1 MSVTRSP
8 SSSPEARGE
17 ARGSL
22 KHQIDR
28 LIFQLGQEVD
38 RHAQGDLER
47 LHIQLQA
54 LYDDLYLLRN
64 IYHAQ
69 ETLNPGD
76 ILTHEEAIDF
86 LSGYNALVLPNFDGK
101 TASTKR
107 KLPANIEIRYC
118 RSFLLDLKRLDLA
131 AYGRLYQMTLI
142 DWSTIA
148 QVSRL
153 SGLRP
158 LGGSTI
164 LYRLTL
170 DAHLIGIEIKGRII
184 KFVRVLSEARI

>member
-1 MSVTRSP
+1 MSVTRSQP
-8 SSSPEARGE
+8 SPPRSNS
-17 ARGSL
+17 SL

-28 LIFQLGQEVD
+28 LIGQLAQEVD
-38 RHAQGDLER
+38 QHTEGDLER

-54 LYDDLYLLRN
+54 LYEDLHLLRA

-76 ILTHEEAIDF
+76 ILTHEEAIKF
-86 LSGYNALVLPNFDGK
+86 LSGYNALVLPNFDSK
-101 TASTKR
+101 TAPTNG
-107 KLPANIEIRYC
+107 KLPANLEIRYC

-131 AYGRLYQMTLI
+131 AYGRLYQVTLS
-142 DWSTIA
+142 DLSTIV

-158 LGGSTI
+158 LGSSTI

-170 DAHLIGIEIKGRII
+170 DGHLIGIEIKGRII
-184 KFVRVLSEARI
+184 KLVRVLPQARI

>member
-1 MSVTRSP
+1 MSATRSQP
-8 SSSPEARGE
+8 SPPRSN
-17 ARGSL
+17 GSL
-22 KHQIDR
+22 KHQIHR
-28 LIFQLGQEVD
+28 LIGQLAQEID
-38 RHAQGDLER
+38 QHTEGDLER
-47 LHIQLQA
+47 LHIQLQV
-54 LYDDLYLLRN
+54 LYEDLYLLRS

-86 LSGYNALVLPNFDGK
+86 LSSYNTLVLPNFD
-101 TASTKR
+101 R
-107 KLPANIEIRYC
+107 KPAPTSRILPANLEIRYC

-131 AYGRLYQMTLI
+131 AYGRLYQSTLT
-142 DWSTIA
+142 DLSAIA
-148 QVSRL
+148 QLSRL

-170 DAHLIGIEIKGRII
+170 EGYLIGIEIKGRII
-184 KFVRVLSEARI
+184 KFVRVLPQSRI